1 MSRTRWCCR
10 CGSYAEAVVK
20 SRYCGAA
27 PCMCTPTC
35 AAPCMCSPTC
45 AALQETL
52 IRWRVQ
58 VGGIVQPAAGM
69 EYGGRRGRGAFG
81 VCALAFARRP
91 ATDLACIEVHV
102 LIDCTL
108 PCLLYACVILRTLH
122 EPRSV
127 QLSRSGLCIGPLT
140 SVSVRCMLCT
150 STCVTKVHVRTSLLD
165 RVAATS
171 VLARYAEEMG
181 GECAY

>member
-108 PCLLYACVILRTLH
+108 PCLSICLRNLAYATRTALSTAVALWPLYRA
-122 EPRSV
+122 SD
-127 QLSRSGLCIGPLT
+127 LCIGPL
-140 SVSVRCMLCT
+140 
-150 STCVTKVHVRTSLLD
+150 
-165 RVAATS
+165 
-171 VLARYAEEMG
+171 YAVYIYM
-181 GECAY
+181 CY